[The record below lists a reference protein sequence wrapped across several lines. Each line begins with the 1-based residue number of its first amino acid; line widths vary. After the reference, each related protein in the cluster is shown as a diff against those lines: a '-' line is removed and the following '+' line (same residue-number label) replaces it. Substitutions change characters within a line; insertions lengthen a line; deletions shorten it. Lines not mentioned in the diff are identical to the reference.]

1 MIRMPFEQSEVV
13 CYLRRPHGVSKPA
26 VVFAWAGIDTWKE
39 EMTTRVDHYLQA
51 GLAVLTTGIPQFT
64 ANALSYS
71 RSPLFAFKMCLLA
84 AALVFTATLRR
95 RIAAIDDGRF
105 ENEIVPVEGVT
116 ADESIRP
123 DTTLEG
129 LQKLPPVFDTTSGKG
144 SVTAGNSS
152 QLSDGASATVL
163 VSRHAQL
170 IEDAQVAGDAYRSV
184 LGRVAKGYERA
195 KAIHDQARAAVGRL
209 EAGLE
214 EAQALEA
221 RLVRLERRRQA
232 AAKVTP
238 TPPPGGGGG
247 GGGGG
252 SGGSG
257 GGSGSACILERPYSY
272 VDSWGAARSG
282 GRSHQGTDVMAPHG
296 ARVFAFVNGVVSRE
310 SSSTNGGI
318 QLYLQG
324 DNGVE
329 YFYAHLSGY
338 AVGTGTRVRA
348 GQLVAYNGQTGN
360 ARYTAPHV
368 HFEVHLSGGPVNP
381 YPYLKRA
388 CG

>member
-1 MIRMPFEQSEVV
+1 M
-13 CYLRRPHGVSKPA
+13 RRL
-26 VVFAWAGIDTWKE
+26 
-39 EMTTRVDHYLQA
+39 ML
-51 GLAVLTTGIPQFT
+51 GLVLLGLP
-64 ANALSYS
+64 
-71 RSPLFAFKMCLLA
+71 LA
-84 AALVFTATLRR
+84 AAPAAQAAPLDDARR
-95 RIAAIDDGRF
+95 RERALEAELRAATTELQAAEAALARAEDQLAYDTGQLRAADRQQQGARAALAGQAAAMYRSGGLAIADALLDRDPSLVPGR
-105 ENEIVPVEGVT
+105 VEM
-116 ADESIRP
+116 
-123 DTTLEG
+123 
-129 LQKLPPVFDTTSGKG
+129 
-144 SVTAGNSS
+144 
-152 QLSDGASATVL
+152 ATVL

-184 LGRVAKGYERA
+184 LGRVTRGHERA
-195 KAIHDQARAAVGRL
+195 RALRDQARTAVRRL
-209 EAGLE
+209 ESGLE
-214 EAQALEA
+214 EARALEA
-221 RLVRLERRRQA
+221 RLVRLEQRRKA

-238 TPPPGGGGG
+238 APPSGGGAAV
-247 GGGGG
+247 GG
-252 SGGSG
+252 SGT
-257 GGSGSACILERPYSY
+257 ACILERPYSFI
-272 VDSWGAARSG
+272 DSWGAARSG
-282 GRSHQGTDVMAPHG
+282 GRRHQGTDVMAPHG

-360 ARYTAPHV
+360 ARYTAPHT
-368 HFEVHLSGGPVNP
+368 HFEVHLAGGPVNP

>member
-1 MIRMPFEQSEVV
+1 MRRVV
-13 CYLRRPHGVSKPA
+13 FGLALLGLLLAGVPA
-26 VVFAWAGIDTWKE
+26 VQAAPLDDARRRQRALRAELQQATAE
-39 EMTTRVDHYLQA
+39 LQA
-51 GLAVLTTGIPQFT
+51 AEAALARATDQLAYDQGQLEAADRQQQGARAALAGQAAAMYRSGGLAI
-64 ANALSYS
+64 ADALLD
-71 RSPLFAFKMCLLA
+71 RDP
-84 AALVFTATLRR
+84 ALVP
-95 RIAAIDDGRF
+95 GR
-105 ENEIVPVEGVT
+105 VEM
-116 ADESIRP
+116 
-123 DTTLEG
+123 
-129 LQKLPPVFDTTSGKG
+129 
-144 SVTAGNSS
+144 
-152 QLSDGASATVL
+152 ATVL

-184 LGRVAKGYERA
+184 LGRVTSGHERA
-195 KAIHDQARAAVGRL
+195 RALRDQARTAVGRL
-209 EAGLE
+209 ESGLE
-214 EAQALEA
+214 EARALEA
-221 RLVRLERRRQA
+221 RLARLEQRRRA

-238 TPPPGGGGG
+238 APAPAPGPGGGPVGA
-247 GGGGG
+247 
-252 SGGSG
+252 SGT
-257 GGSGSACILERPYSY
+257 ACILQRPYSF

-282 GRSHQGTDVMAPHG
+282 GRRHQGTDVMAPHG

-338 AVGTGTRVRA
+338 AVATGTRVRA

-360 ARYTAPHV
+360 ARYTAPHT
-368 HFEVHLSGGPVNP
+368 HFEVHLAGGPVNP

>member
-1 MIRMPFEQSEVV
+1 M
-13 CYLRRPHGVSKPA
+13 RRLV
-26 VVFAWAGIDTWKE
+26 
-39 EMTTRVDHYLQA
+39 L
-51 GLAVLTTGIPQFT
+51 GLVLLGLP
-64 ANALSYS
+64 
-71 RSPLFAFKMCLLA
+71 LA
-84 AALVFTATLRR
+84 AAPAAQAAPLDDARR
-95 RIAAIDDGRF
+95 RERALEAELRAATTELQAAAAALARAEDQLAYDTGQLRAADRQQQGARAALAGQAAAMYRSGGLAIADALLDRDPSLVPGR
-105 ENEIVPVEGVT
+105 VEM
-116 ADESIRP
+116 
-123 DTTLEG
+123 
-129 LQKLPPVFDTTSGKG
+129 
-144 SVTAGNSS
+144 
-152 QLSDGASATVL
+152 ATVL

-184 LGRVAKGYERA
+184 LGRVTRGHERA
-195 KAIHDQARAAVGRL
+195 RALRDQARTAVRRL
-209 EAGLE
+209 ESGLE
-214 EAQALEA
+214 EARALEA
-221 RLVRLERRRQA
+221 RLVRLEQRRKA

-238 TPPPGGGGG
+238 APPSGGGGAAVN
-247 GGGGG
+247 G
-252 SGGSG
+252 SGT
-257 GGSGSACILERPYSY
+257 ACILERPYSFI
-272 VDSWGAARSG
+272 DSWGAARSG
-282 GRSHQGTDVMAPHG
+282 GRRHQGTDVMAPHG

-360 ARYTAPHV
+360 ARYTAPHT
-368 HFEVHLSGGPVNP
+368 HFEVHLAGGPVNP

>member
-1 MIRMPFEQSEVV
+1 M
-13 CYLRRPHGVSKPA
+13 RRL
-26 VVFAWAGIDTWKE
+26 
-39 EMTTRVDHYLQA
+39 ML
-51 GLAVLTTGIPQFT
+51 GLVLFGLP
-64 ANALSYS
+64 
-71 RSPLFAFKMCLLA
+71 LA
-84 AALVFTATLRR
+84 AAPAAQAAPLDDARR
-95 RIAAIDDGRF
+95 RERALEAELRAATTELQAAEAALARAEDQLAYDTGQLRAADRQQQGARAALAGQAAAMYRSGGLAIADALLDRDPSLVPGR
-105 ENEIVPVEGVT
+105 VEM
-116 ADESIRP
+116 
-123 DTTLEG
+123 
-129 LQKLPPVFDTTSGKG
+129 
-144 SVTAGNSS
+144 
-152 QLSDGASATVL
+152 ATVL

-184 LGRVAKGYERA
+184 LGRVTRGHERA
-195 KAIHDQARAAVGRL
+195 RALRDQARTAVRRL
-209 EAGLE
+209 ESGLE
-214 EAQALEA
+214 EARALEA
-221 RLVRLERRRQA
+221 RLVRLEQRRKA

-238 TPPPGGGGG
+238 APPSGGGAAV
-247 GGGGG
+247 GG
-252 SGGSG
+252 SGT
-257 GGSGSACILERPYSY
+257 ACILERPYSFI
-272 VDSWGAARSG
+272 DSWGAARSG
-282 GRSHQGTDVMAPHG
+282 GRRHQGTDVMAPHG

-360 ARYTAPHV
+360 ARYTAPHT
-368 HFEVHLSGGPVNP
+368 HFEVHLAGGPVNP

>member
-1 MIRMPFEQSEVV
+1 M
-13 CYLRRPHGVSKPA
+13 RRLV
-26 VVFAWAGIDTWKE
+26 
-39 EMTTRVDHYLQA
+39 L
-51 GLAVLTTGIPQFT
+51 GLVLLGLP
-64 ANALSYS
+64 
-71 RSPLFAFKMCLLA
+71 LA
-84 AALVFTATLRR
+84 AAPAAQAAPLDDARR
-95 RIAAIDDGRF
+95 RERALEAELRAATTELQAAEAALARAEDQLAYDTGQLRAADRQQQGARAALAGQAAAMYRSGGLAIADALLDRDPSLVPGR
-105 ENEIVPVEGVT
+105 VEM
-116 ADESIRP
+116 
-123 DTTLEG
+123 
-129 LQKLPPVFDTTSGKG
+129 
-144 SVTAGNSS
+144 
-152 QLSDGASATVL
+152 ATVL

-184 LGRVAKGYERA
+184 LGRVTRGHERA
-195 KAIHDQARAAVGRL
+195 RALRDQARTAVRRL
-209 EAGLE
+209 ESGLE
-214 EAQALEA
+214 EARALEA
-221 RLVRLERRRQA
+221 RLVRLEQRRKA

-238 TPPPGGGGG
+238 APPSGGGGAAVN
-247 GGGGG
+247 G
-252 SGGSG
+252 SGT
-257 GGSGSACILERPYSY
+257 ACILERPYSFI
-272 VDSWGAARSG
+272 DSWGAARSG
-282 GRSHQGTDVMAPHG
+282 GRRHQGTDVMAPHG

-360 ARYTAPHV
+360 ARYTAPHT
-368 HFEVHLSGGPVNP
+368 HFEVHLAGGPVNP

>member
-1 MIRMPFEQSEVV
+1 M
-13 CYLRRPHGVSKPA
+13 RRIVFGLVLLALLLAGVPA
-26 VVFAWAGIDTWKE
+26 IQAAPLEDARRRQRALKGE
-39 EMTTRVDHYLQA
+39 LQA
-51 GLAVLTTGIPQFT
+51 ATAELQAAEAALAKAEDQLAYDRGELEAANRQHRGARAALAGQAAAMYRSGGLAIAG
-64 ANALSYS
+64 ALLDQD
-71 RSPLFAFKMCLLA
+71 PAQ
-84 AALVFTATLRR
+84 VP
-95 RIAAIDDGRF
+95 GR
-105 ENEIVPVEGVT
+105 VEM
-116 ADESIRP
+116 
-123 DTTLEG
+123 
-129 LQKLPPVFDTTSGKG
+129 
-144 SVTAGNSS
+144 
-152 QLSDGASATVL
+152 ATVL
-163 VSRHAQL
+163 VSRNAQL
-170 IEDAQVAGDAYRSV
+170 IEDAQVTGDAYRSV

-209 EAGLE
+209 GAGLE

-238 TPPPGGGGG
+238 APPPS

-252 SGGSG
+252 S
-257 GGSGSACILERPYSY
+257 GSGSACILERPYSY

-310 SSSTNGGI
+310 SSSANGGI

-338 AVGTGTRVRA
+338 AVSTGTRVRA
-348 GQLVAYNGQTGN
+348 GQLIAYNGQTGN
-360 ARYTAPHV
+360 AAATAPHV

-381 YPYLKRA
+381 YPYLKRV